1 MTLHGFKK
9 HLSNRMQDENYIKVE
24 PLDEKVSSCE
34 EAYDRILGPPDNNGS
49 YPEDNELCSE
59 NEKPKIPKELEEAA
73 ERFAYIGIKDKDRH
87 LFTPLCETVKRAFLA
102 GAAFTMGLGVMLDG
116 VITVIGDNRW
126 LDLDDEQQK
135 SKLKDFKDDEEV
147 FVHVL
152 KKK

>member
-9 HLSNRMQDENYIKVE
+9 YLSNRMQDENYIKAQPYDEEVLSYE
-24 PLDEKVSSCE
+24 DNALD
-34 EAYDRILGPPDNNGS
+34 PPDNNGN
-49 YPEDNELCSE
+49 YPEDNNLCSE

-73 ERFAYIGIKDKDRH
+73 ERFAYSGIKDKDRPI
-87 LFTPLCETVKRAFLA
+87 FNPLCETIKSAFLA